1 MFRHIINII
10 IVICLF
16 PALLNAQEVR
26 QKQLRDD
33 VLKQKT
39 ATEQIQTDAEKKLS
53 APLQQKENTSTPPS
67 SNKNTTI
74 VYMDHADFI
83 MVDEKLRPGIQLLNG
98 NVKFRHDNALM
109 YCDSAYFHQEKN
121 SMDAFGNVRIIQA
134 DTIFVYG
141 DVLYYDGNT
150 KLARLRHNVR
160 MENKSAVLTTD
171 SLNYDRMSNLAYYY
185 TGGQIKDDVNT
196 LTSIWGQYSPDT
208 ERALFRKN
216 VHLVNPNF
224 TMDADTLKYNTQTKI
239 ADIVGP
245 THIIYQDDTEIFSE
259 RGWYDTTSERSLLLD
274 RSLVVH
280 QNGKTLIGDTIFYDK
295 QQSFGEAFKHVALT
309 DSAKKTT
316 LNGNYVYYNELTE
329 FGLANDSALL
339 VEWSGVD
346 TLYVHADTLQMLKD
360 SIFDMVKGY
369 YNVRIFRN
377 DLQGICDS
385 LVYTAR
391 DSTINMYRDPVS
403 WAEDSQ
409 LSGDFIKIYIKDQ
422 QVDRVSIQQ
431 SAIASQQVADT
442 YFNQLSGK
450 EIIAYVDSGALY
462 KIYVDGNAETV
473 FFPFDDSDSLFVAM
487 NKIQSSFVRIHI
499 KDQKLDRMS
508 NFPAAK
514 GNTYPLSQLTD
525 EDLYL
530 RNFFWAEEQ
539 RPIDKDDVFR
549 VTPKVERRNSGAPS
563 ASASN
568 ENTGAKASGNVPSN
582 TTTRPANNTN
592 NSNPPQRTPTAAPS
606 RTNSNI
612 PLKKSTS
619 SEREVIQI
627 EPMQEL

>member
-1 MFRHIINII
+1 M
-10 IVICLF
+10 
-16 PALLNAQEVR
+16 LLNAQEVR
-26 QKQLRDD
+26 QRQLRDD

-39 ATEQIQTDAEKKLS
+39 ATEQPQTASEKKLS
-53 APLQQKENTSTPPS
+53 ATPQQKETPTSQPAS
-67 SNKNTTI
+67 EKGTTI

-98 NVKFRHDNALM
+98 NVKFRHDDALM
-109 YCDSAYFHQEKN
+109 FCDSAYFHQERN
-121 SMDAFGNVRIIQA
+121 SIDAFGNVRIIQA
-134 DTIFVYG
+134 DTIFVYS

-160 MENKSAVLTTD
+160 MENRSAVLTTD
-171 SLNYDRMSNLAYYY
+171 SLNYDRMENLAYYY
-185 TGGQIKDDVNT
+185 TGGELKDDVNI

-208 ERALFRKN
+208 ERALFRKD
-216 VHLVNPNF
+216 VHLINPNF
-224 TMDADTLKYNTQTKI
+224 TMESDTLKYNTQTKI

-259 RGWYDTTSERSLLLD
+259 RGWYDTTSERSMLLD

-295 QQSFGEAFKHVALT
+295 LQSFGEAFKNVALT

-316 LNGNYVYYNELTE
+316 LNGHYVYYNELTE

-339 VEWSGVD
+339 VEWSEVD
-346 TLYVHADTLQMLKD
+346 ALFVHADTLQMLKD
-360 SIFDMVKGY
+360 SIFNLVKGY

-377 DLQGICDS
+377 DLQGVCDS
-385 LVYTAR
+385 LTYTSR
-391 DSTINMYRDPVS
+391 DSTINMYRDPIL

-422 QVDRVSIQQ
+422 QADRVSIQQ

-450 EIIAYVDSGALY
+450 EIIAYMDSGTLY
-462 KIYVDGNAETV
+462 KIFVDGNAETV

-487 NKIQSSFVRIHI
+487 NKTQSSFVRMHI
-499 KDQKLDRMS
+499 KDQKLDRIAF
-508 NFPAAK
+508 FPTPNAIMH
-514 GNTYPLSQLTD
+514 PLSLITD
-525 EDLYL
+525 TDLYL

-549 VTPKVERRNSGAPS
+549 ITPKVERQSAGAPS

-592 NSNPPQRTPTAAPS
+592 NSNYPQRTPISTTPS
-606 RTNSNI
+606 RTLDNST
-612 PLKKSTS
+612 LKNS
-619 SEREVIQI
+619 SRAQ
-627 EPMQEL
+627 